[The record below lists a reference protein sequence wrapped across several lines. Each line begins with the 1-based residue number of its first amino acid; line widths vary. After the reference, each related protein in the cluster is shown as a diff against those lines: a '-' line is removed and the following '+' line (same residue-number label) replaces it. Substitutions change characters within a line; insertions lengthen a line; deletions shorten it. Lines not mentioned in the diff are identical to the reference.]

1 MTETT
6 DIAALREHNQHIV
19 AHLTRSNPRRPLSS
33 AEVLTLESAKLVV
46 AALSVRD
53 GLPDADH
60 SEYWFEHEGKLLFDG
75 ALFNSR
81 VEIFIESKLEAE
93 RQRAD
98 DAHKYGSERDSENES
113 LMLTVGRLRVE
124 IAELKGDQKPYGYY
138 SAETETILEQQ
149 GHASIS
155 AEPLADSRFPLFTA
169 PQKPVVTLPALPT
182 TPIVPTQPFSLHD
195 IMRATRNMDIKA
207 IEAAGGIVSTSDQRL
222 MQDMSGIVQ
231 DGE

>member
-1 MTETT
+1 MTDTT
-6 DIAALREHNQHIV
+6 DIKALREKYEL
-19 AHLTRSNPRRPLSS
+19 ALKDLTERLTECNRLNYCMDEITAFAAFSS
-33 AEVLTLESAKLVV
+33 TLI
-46 AALSVRD
+46 D
-53 GLPDADH
+53 
-60 SEYWFEHEGKLLFDG
+60 
-75 ALFNSR
+75 
-81 VEIFIESKLEAE
+81 KLEAE

-207 IEAAGGIVSTSDQRL
+207 IEAAGCIVK
-222 MQDMSGIVQ
+222 

>member
-1 MTETT
+1 MTDTT
-6 DIAALREHNQHIV
+6 DIGPLISAAISLTEKVMAARGV
-19 AHLTRSNPRRPLSS
+19 AEIDR
-33 AEVLTLESAKLVV
+33 AAV
-46 AALSVRD
+46 AASGFVAK
-53 GLPDADH
+53 GLLTD
-60 SEYWFEHEGKLLFDG
+60 L
-75 ALFNSR
+75 
-81 VEIFIESKLEAE
+81 VELLEAE

-169 PQKPVVTLPALPT
+169 PQKPVVLPSPYYGDRHCLDKREVIA
-182 TPIVPTQPFSLHD
+182 
-195 IMRATRNMDIKA
+195 A
-207 IEAAGGIVSTSDQRL
+207 IEAAGGIVK
-222 MQDMSGIVQ
+222 
-231 DGE
+231 DGG